1 MTFYSEMADTA
12 TDMLTEFGQSIV
24 ITRPSLN
31 FSNITNKPVS
41 GGTVSLATVGLF
53 TKIDRSLVDGT
64 RIQDTDRVMVID
76 ASVSPRMGDLL
87 DVSGMVTPESVGAAP
102 GIILS
107 PGQALSWTI
116 VAIKDINPAGT
127 PVCYFVQVR
136 R

>member
-1 MTFYSEMADTA
+1 VTFYDEMASMA
-12 TDMLTEFGQSIV
+12 TELLTEFGQEIV
-24 ITRPSLN
+24 LTRPSLN
-31 FSNITNKPVS
+31 FSNITNKPIS
-41 GGTVSLATVGLF
+41 GGKTNLTTICVLTNR
-53 TKIDRSLVDGT
+53 DRSLVDGT

-87 DVSGMVTPESVGAAP
+87 DVSGMVTTESVGAAP

-116 VAIKDINPAGT
+116 VAIKDVNPAGT
-127 PVCYFVQVR
+127 PICYFVQVR

>member
-1 MTFYSEMADTA
+1 MADTA

>member
-127 PVCYFVQVR
+127 PICYFVQVR

>member
-1 MTFYSEMADTA
+1 MTFYDEMASMA
-12 TDMLTEFGQSIV
+12 TELLTEFGQEIV
-24 ITRPSLN
+24 LTRPSLN

-41 GGTVSLATVGLF
+41 GGTTNLTTIGVF
-53 TKIDRSLVDGT
+53 TNIDRSLVDGT

-87 DVSGMVTPESVGAAP
+87 DVSGTVTTESVGAAP

-127 PVCYFVQVR
+127 PICYFVQVR

>member
-1 MTFYSEMADTA
+1 MTFYDEMASMA
-12 TDMLTEFGQSIV
+12 TELLTEFGQEIV
-24 ITRPSLN
+24 LTRPSLN

-41 GGTVSLATVGLF
+41 GGTINLTTIGVF
-53 TKIDRSLVDGT
+53 TNIDRSLVDGT

-87 DVSGMVTPESVGAAP
+87 DVSGMVTTESVGAAP

-116 VAIKDINPAGT
+116 VAIKDVNPAGT
-127 PVCYFVQVR
+127 PICYFVQVR